1 LRYDVTYIP
10 PYGTN
15 ATIGQQGGIE
25 TGDINFSTGQYV
37 LQVVPPPCSV
47 RGHAPCIPDIPGKPA
62 GTLPDNVVVD
72 PRGKIAHN
80 TYANF
85 GPRFGFAYRLTRD
98 TVVRGGAGVVY
109 DNWAAVSQMAQN
121 IEGSWPDIGQ
131 LIAQNLNPPTGLPT
145 TQAENPFGTSS
156 GFFPAPTPFNQVQ
169 WFYDPYI
176 KNPYSMQWN
185 FGVQHQLDSSTTIEA
200 NYVGSRTRRLN
211 VGGFYNTAL
220 TPGPG
225 DPRSRAPFPYIA
237 PTFYDRSIGHGT
249 YDAMQLEV
257 KRRYTGGL
265 SYQVAYTYAKSL
277 DEGSSGWFG
286 VEGNSLT
293 DPYNIKGSRG
303 PSGFD
308 LRHTLAVNT
317 IYDLPFGKGRRFSID
332 NSALNYALGNWQV
345 NWIFSAR
352 SGLPFSVYYGARDLA
367 NTGNVA
373 WSQYER
379 ANLVGDPQSGTCPNG
394 SPVGSQSCFF
404 NTSAFA
410 VPALYTFGNSARDS
424 MRQAR
429 YWNLDASVFKQFP
442 LGETRRFEFR
452 AEAFNLF
459 NTVIFGRPGND
470 ISNLANFGK
479 VNSAANSARQLQLG
493 AKIIF

>member
-1 LRYDVTYIP
+1 
-10 PYGTN
+10 
-15 ATIGQQGGIE
+15 
-25 TGDINFSTGQYV
+25 
-37 LQVVPPPCSV
+37 
-47 RGHAPCIPDIPGKPA
+47 
-62 GTLPDNVVVD
+62 
-72 PRGKIAHN
+72 
-80 TYANF
+80 
-85 GPRFGFAYRLTRD
+85 
-98 TVVRGGAGVVY
+98 
-109 DNWAAVSQMAQN
+109 
-121 IEGSWPDIGQ
+121 
-131 LIAQNLNPPTGLPT
+131 
-145 TQAENPFGTSS
+145 
-156 GFFPAPTPFNQVQ
+156 
-169 WFYDPYI
+169 
-176 KNPYSMQWN
+176 
-185 FGVQHQLDSSTTIEA
+185 
-200 NYVGSRTRRLN
+200 
-211 VGGFYNTAL
+211 
-220 TPGPG
+220 
-225 DPRSRAPFPYIA
+225 
-237 PTFYDRSIGHGT
+237 
-249 YDAMQLEV
+249 MQLEV